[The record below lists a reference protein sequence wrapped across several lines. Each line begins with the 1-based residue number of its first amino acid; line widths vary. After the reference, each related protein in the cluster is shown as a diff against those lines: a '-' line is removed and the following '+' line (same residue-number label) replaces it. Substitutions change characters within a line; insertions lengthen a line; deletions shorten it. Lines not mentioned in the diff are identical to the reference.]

1 MKPANKSEHRLLQSS
16 TLLLSLIGR
25 ILKMW
30 VCKIQ
35 DLKIIALN
43 IFPKIKQ
50 LLTYFFKKQIRSPSQ
65 WQLSDSCLSL
75 LCSDSTTFLGMRF
88 KDIRTMT
95 TCPIIAKYKNNWH
108 ICEYVIVFRKAK
120 PKKNQ
125 CLFIVRRCLH
135 APEKVL
141 LWVLKKK
148 REIQGPLQ
156 IRLNWKF
163 SVQSGGHL
171 INNK

>member
-16 TLLLSLIGR
+16 TLLLSLVGR

-75 LCSDSTTFLGMRF
+75 LCSDSTTFSGMRF

-108 ICEYVIVFRKAK
+108 TSLYLAKRSQKNIGVCSSWEDACALQKSAALGAQKEERNTRPIANPSQLKSFQHKVEVI
-120 PKKNQ
+120 
-125 CLFIVRRCLH
+125 
-135 APEKVL
+135 
-141 LWVLKKK
+141 
-148 REIQGPLQ
+148 
-156 IRLNWKF
+156 
-163 SVQSGGHL
+163 
-171 INNK
+171 

>member
-16 TLLLSLIGR
+16 TLLLSLVGR

-75 LCSDSTTFLGMRF
+75 LCSDSTTFSGMRF

-108 ICEYVIVFRKAK
+108 TSLYLAK
-120 PKKNQ
+120 RSQKTKKKS
-125 CLFIVRRCLH
+125 VSVHREKMPARSR
-135 APEKVL
+135 KVL

-156 IRLNWKF
+156 IC
-163 SVQSGGHL
+163 L
-171 INNK
+171 I